1 MTCGHWRRSR
11 KSSRGGSGRHG
22 CLSRARSL
30 VPPPAVASRARAC
43 GHVTRSRFSASGRR
57 NATTA
62 PRVGRFTVA
71 RHGFFSVINSS
82 RPLLPSALRKLEEG
96 QRRRPCARKAR
107 FRLGSSRRV
116 WRGNV
121 GDLMLACKAQRPAS
135 EALPPN
141 DPTLLTPEDKGRPQM
156 NVRPVSAMLLV
167 ADDALPYG
175 GGARS
180 DEHATF
186 RRQEVS
192 SACSHM
198 PHDTRLTYQ
207 RGSST
212 SAASAARSRS
222 GSRPGSSMVRETIF
236 MCACKRGSSRSVCA
250 DPWAPLHTCLPFVF
264 QSVLRAKLRNP
275 THTAVDCLREC
286 RSLSASECSIAS
298 TRPRSRDGLPS
309 SPTSTR
315 PSTSHSLYSRDVMD
329 LRPWSSGSVVST
341 RARPYSGSGSVI
353 ESDRVEWSGL
363 VAVRSNRRPLT
374 SVGRSMQVEG
384 GMRVKRERPS
394 TALGMKST
402 AKFSGAMSRDARQ
415 RAEHDGFETFEL
427 HDTYEDALG
436 YTPLSGIDPYAN
448 LSAERHP
455 HDRFV
460 CVTVYD
466 AMRLRL
472 SYKLP
477 ACAPSDIMGRREV
490 NAHAAK
496 VLCRPPAN
504 ALLVTSPTSLLSLP
518 SSKMCRNV
526 AISPLELFLSR
537 SASPLKKASPARPR
551 SSYAY
556 LPAPTGLQADQAAGP
571 DVWNRGAVRARPA
584 TSRRVRPATSL
595 GRVKE

>member
-1 MTCGHWRRSR
+1 MKQLEAEHVDDFFAYNLVERYNDVRALAEEQEKFS
-11 KSSRGGSGRHG
+11 GGQW
-22 CLSRARSL
+22 
-30 VPPPAVASRARAC
+30 P
-43 GHVTRSRFSASGRR
+43 T
-57 NATTA
+57 
-62 PRVGRFTVA
+62 RFTVA

-186 RRQEVS
+186 RRQEVA

-236 MCACKRGSSRSVCA
+236 MCACKRGSS
-250 DPWAPLHTCLPFVF
+250 
-264 QSVLRAKLRNP
+264 
-275 THTAVDCLREC
+275 

-455 HDRFV
+455 HDR
-460 CVTVYD
+460 
-466 AMRLRL
+466 
-472 SYKLP
+472 
-477 ACAPSDIMGRREV
+477 
-490 NAHAAK
+490 
-496 VLCRPPAN
+496 
-504 ALLVTSPTSLLSLP
+504 
-518 SSKMCRNV
+518 NV